1 MYRRLR
7 RIFRRDGNVSPE
19 SGAAG
24 DERGKRKKCECGERK
39 KEKRESDKNTHRV
52 VGLGSACVW
61 CGYSGYHMRQLPQF
75 PSCYFFPFTLF
86 FLNYYY
92 FCFFQICYRKYWQ
105 LLFTYLYIYSYIYSL
120 FLVYFLN
127 KVVCLTFFSFFGFKI
142 TFYLWLIMS
151 CQLLI
156 WKKNETTFKNMLF

>member
-39 KEKRESDKNTHRV
+39 KESDKNTHRV

-75 PSCYFFPFTLF
+75 PSCYFFPFYTFFFKLLLFLF
-86 FLNYYY
+86 FSN
-92 FCFFQICYRKYWQ
+92 
-105 LLFTYLYIYSYIYSL
+105 LL
-120 FLVYFLN
+120 
-127 KVVCLTFFSFFGFKI
+127 
-142 TFYLWLIMS
+142 
-151 CQLLI
+151 
-156 WKKNETTFKNMLF
+156 